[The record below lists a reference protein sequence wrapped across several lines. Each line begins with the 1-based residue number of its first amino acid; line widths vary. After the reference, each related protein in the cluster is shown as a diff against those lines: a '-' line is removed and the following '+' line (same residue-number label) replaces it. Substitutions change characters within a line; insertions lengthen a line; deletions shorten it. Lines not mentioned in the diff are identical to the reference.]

1 MLTLL
6 RRVATPVASPLGA
19 RGMARWSAATWK
31 PPPAL
36 PPPPGLKDKLLLLF
50 PRQGSRQTTIEVK
63 RRILRSTP
71 HMGGK
76 RLKRMV
82 RTHARRGNIN
92 SFIAELESR
101 LDRVLYRCNATPSIF
116 AARMVRE
123 REREGLSAFKPLR
136 L

>member
-1 MLTLL
+1 MLSLL
-6 RRVATPVASPLGA
+6 RRVASPVASPLGA

-123 REREGLSAFKPLR
+123 REREGLSTSKPLR